1 MAFIGELKYKKSK
14 NDEESFAGRP
24 FYVLSKKFAYENSEV
39 KEDYIVECPKGYTTD
54 FASIPEYFWFLDPK
68 DERWQRAAVIHDR
81 ACKIARESNE
91 QELSMKEADNYLYH
105 AMIEC
110 GSGKFAAYTFY
121 LWVRAK
127 HVLYNRM

>member
-14 NDEESFAGRP
+14 DDKESFVGRP

-81 ACKIARESNE
+81 ACNLVRETDD
-91 QELSMKEADNYLYH
+91 LTMKEADLYLYYS
-105 AMIEC
+105 MLEC
-110 GSGKFAAYTFY
+110 GANKFQAYTFY
-121 LWVRAK
+121 IWVRAK